1 MESSS
6 FDYTAHP
13 HRRYNPLAGSWVLV
27 SPHRAK
33 RPWQGATEALPS
45 DNRPE
50 YDPKDF
56 LGPGNLRVS
65 GGIHNPDYNTTF
77 VFDNDFQALLSDTP
91 DGEVGSVENNDLLV
105 AKAVKGRCRVVCFSP
120 KLNRTVAEMTVEEL
134 YHVVDTWV
142 EEYAMLSALP
152 YIRHVQIFENKGE
165 MMGCSNPH
173 PHGQIWSSE
182 FIPDEPKAEL
192 FNLAKYHRAKGTHML
207 EDYAELEMKQKERI
221 VCQNDT
227 FLAVVPFWAVWP
239 FEILVFTK
247 KRVPSLLEFTDGMKK
262 DLADIYRRVTCRY
275 DNLFT
280 TLFPY
285 SMGIHQAPTD
295 GVPGEHEHAHFH
307 MHFYPPLLRSATV
320 RKFMVGFELLGE
332 AQRDLTA
339 EQAAARL
346 AVLSEVHYSQTKKEA
361 EGTEKKE
368 DAA

>member
-1 MESSS
+1 MADAP

-13 HRRYNPLAGSWVLV
+13 HRRYNPLTAKWVLV

-33 RPWQGATEALPS
+33 RPWQGAQETLPE
-45 DNRPE
+45 DKRPE

-56 LGPGNLRVS
+56 LGPGNVRVS
-65 GGIHNPDYNTTF
+65 GGVTNPDYETTY

-91 DGEVGSVENNDLLV
+91 EGQIGSVENNDLLV

-120 KLNRTVAEMTVEEL
+120 KFNKTVAEMKVEEI
-134 YHVVDTWV
+134 YPVVDTWV
-142 EEYAMLSALP
+142 DEYKMLASLP
-152 YIRHVQIFENKGE
+152 YIAHVQIFENKGE

-182 FIPDEPKAEL
+182 FVPDEPASVL
-192 FNLAKYHRAKGTHML
+192 ANLEKYHKAKGSHML
-207 EDYAELEMKQKERI
+207 EDYAALEMEQKVRI
-221 VCQNDT
+221 VCENDT
-227 FLAVVPFWAVWP
+227 FLAVVPFWAIWP
-239 FEILVFTK
+239 FETLVLTK
-247 KRVPSLLEFTDGMKK
+247 KRVPSLLSFDDGMKK
-262 DLADIYRRVTCRY
+262 DLADIYRRVACRY

-285 SMGIHQAPTD
+285 SMGIHQAPCKE
-295 GVPGEHEHAHFH
+295 GPGAAMEHMYAHFH

-339 EQAAARL
+339 EQAATRL
-346 AVLSEVHYSQTKKEA
+346 LACAEVHYSESKESP
-361 EGTEKKE
+361 
-368 DAA
+368 

>member
-1 MESSS
+1 MAETP
-6 FDYTAHP
+6 FDYTEHP
-13 HRRYNPLAGSWVLV
+13 HRRYNPLSAKWVLV

-33 RPWQGATEALPS
+33 RPWQGAQEGLPS

-65 GGIHNPDYNTTF
+65 GGVTNPDYDSTY

-91 DGEVGSVENNDLLV
+91 EGQVGSVEANDLLV
-105 AKAVKGRCRVVCFSP
+105 ARAVKGRCRVVCFHP
-120 KLNRTVAEMTVEEL
+120 KLNLTVAEMKVEDI
-134 YHVVDTWV
+134 YPVVETWV
-142 EEYAMLSALP
+142 DEYKMLASLP
-152 YIRHVQIFENKGE
+152 YIQHVQIFENKGE

-182 FIPDEPKAEL
+182 FIPEEPAAVL
-192 FNLAKYHRAKGTHML
+192 ANLAKYHAAKGTHML
-207 EDYAELEMKQKERI
+207 EDYAELEMKENVRI
-221 VCQNDT
+221 VCQNET

-239 FEILVFTK
+239 FEVLVFTK
-247 KRVPSLLEFTDGMKK
+247 KRVPCIADLTSKQKK

-285 SMGIHQAPTD
+285 SMGIHQAPCKE
-295 GVPGEHEHAHFH
+295 GVAGASAHEHAHMH

-320 RKFMVGFELLGE
+320 RKYMVGFELLGE

-346 AVLSEVHYSQTKKEA
+346 LACSETHYSKEKNTNTD
-361 EGTEKKE
+361 GG
-368 DAA
+368 AA

>member
-1 MESSS
+1 MADTP
-6 FDYTAHP
+6 FDYTEHP
-13 HRRYNPLAGSWVLV
+13 HRRYNPLTAKWVLV

-33 RPWQGATEALPS
+33 RPWQGAQETRPT
-45 DNRPE
+45 DTRPE
-50 YDPKDF
+50 YDEKDF

-65 GGIHNPDYNTTF
+65 GGVHNPDYTSTF

-91 DGEVGSVENNDLLV
+91 AGQIGSVEKHDLLV
-105 AKAVKGRCRVVCFSP
+105 AKAVRGRCRVVCFSP
-120 KLNRTVAEMTVEEL
+120 KLNKTVAEMSVGEIVP
-134 YHVVDTWV
+134 VVDAWV
-142 EEYAMLSALP
+142 EEYRMLSALP
-152 YIRHVQIFENKGE
+152 YIAHVQIFENKGE

-182 FIPDEPKAEL
+182 FVPEEPAAVL
-192 FNLAKYHRAKGTHML
+192 ANLEKYHAAKGTHML
-207 EDYAELEMKQKERI
+207 EDYAELEAREGVRV

-239 FEILVFTK
+239 FETLVLSK
-247 KRVPSLLEFTDGMKK
+247 KRVPTLLNFDDEMKK

-285 SMGIHQAPTD
+285 SMGIHQAPCED
-295 GVPGEHEHAHFH
+295 GPESAKAHKYAHFH

-339 EQAAARL
+339 EQAAKRL
-346 AVLSEVHYSQTKKEA
+346 LDCAEVHYSETNS
-361 EGTEKKE
+361 
-368 DAA
+368 